1 LGQSDIPYGMLHDSL
16 ISGLDRGD
24 PPVERRHST
33 RMRTRAELVVRWHH
47 DMPTAIRYRVLDISE
62 DGARIVTSAPL
73 IEGMTGT
80 AVTLLPKG
88 TRINR
93 LCSVCWSRPPA
104 LSGAFEVGL
113 RFG

>member
-1 LGQSDIPYGMLHDSL
+1 
-16 ISGLDRGD
+16 
-24 PPVERRHST
+24 
-33 RMRTRAELVVRWHH
+33 MRTRAELVVRWHH
-47 DMPTAIRYRVLDISE
+47 DMLTAIRYRVLDISE
-62 DGARIVTSAPL
+62 GGARIVTSAPL

-88 TRINR
+88 TPINR